1 MSEGDVKLHLGCG
14 PKHIEGFVHVDAL
27 DYPHVDHVGRVD
39 DLTFIEDGTVT
50 LIYASH
56 VLEHFGRHEYQD
68 VLREW
73 YRVLKPGGVLRL
85 GVPDFGACARLYA
98 DGQISDLEM
107 IRGLICG
114 GQKDEYDYHKIIFDE
129 KSLSSALHDVGYSE
143 TRLWDWRET
152 EHAEMDDFSQAYIP
166 HMAKDTGTLVS
177 LNMEAVK

>member
-1 MSEGDVKLHLGCG
+1 MSVTDLKLHLGCG
-14 PKHIEGFVHVDAL
+14 PKHIPGFVHVDAL
-27 DYPHVDHVGRVD
+27 DYPHVDHVAPVD
-39 DLTFIEDGTVT
+39 DLAFVEDGTVS

-73 YRVLKPGGVLRL
+73 HRALKPGGVLRL
-85 GVPDFGACARLYA
+85 GVPDFGACALLYA
-98 DGQISDLEM
+98 DGKIPDLEM

-114 GQKDEYDYHKIIFDE
+114 GQKDDYDYHKIIFDE
-129 KSLSSALHDVGYSE
+129 KSLSAALREIGYRE

-152 EHAEMDDFSQAYIP
+152 EHANMDDFSQAYIP
-166 HMAKDTGTLVS
+166 HMEKDTGTLVS